1 VERRLILIAALAAAG
16 RFDDMVEA
24 VRAAH
29 DDGVSAAAIRE
40 AIVFLV
46 PYAGWPTA
54 LNALLAAN
62 AVVSLTTTT
71 TDPLDTA
78 DRAARRELGLT
89 TARTVNDRFNRVA
102 ENVAAID
109 PALVD
114 LLTEGAYGYVYNR
127 AGLDLV
133 QRELLAVAIL
143 AVQGHDR
150 QLLYHLRGA
159 ANVGATPDDIT
170 GTIEALA
177 DVSDDIR
184 ERGRRAWNDLYRRL
198 NP

>member
-1 VERRLILIAALAAAG
+1 MERRLILIAALAAAG
-16 RFDDMVEA
+16 RFDEMAEA

-62 AVVSLTTTT
+62 AVVRLATTMS
-71 TDPLDTA
+71 DPLDTA
-78 DRAARRELGLT
+78 DRADRRELGLT

-102 ENVAAID
+102 ENLAAID

-114 LLTEGAYGYVYNR
+114 LLAEGAYGYVYNR

-159 ANVGATPDDIT
+159 ANVGASPDDIT

-177 DVSDDIR
+177 DVSDEVR

>member
-1 VERRLILIAALAAAG
+1 MERRLILIAALAAAG
-16 RFDDMVEA
+16 RFDDMAEA

-29 DDGVSAAAIRE
+29 DDGVSTAAIRE

-54 LNALLAAN
+54 LNALLAAA
-62 AVVSLTTTT
+62 AVVPLATTTP
-71 TDPLDTA
+71 DPLDTS
-78 DRAARRELGLT
+78 DRAARRELGFT
-89 TARTVNDRFNRVA
+89 TARRVNERFDRVA
-102 ENVAAID
+102 ESVAAVD

-114 LLTEGAYGYVYNR
+114 LLTENAYGYVYNR

-159 ANVGATPDDIT
+159 ANVGASHDDIT
-170 GTIEALA
+170 AAIESLG
-177 DVSDDIR
+177 DVSDAVR
-184 ERGRRAWNDLYRRL
+184 ERGRRAWNDLFRRL
-198 NP
+198 NS

>member
-16 RFDDMVEA
+16 RFDEMAEA

-54 LNALLAAN
+54 LNALLAAG
-62 AVVSLTTTT
+62 AVVPLTTGVA
-71 TDPLDTA
+71 DPLDTA
-78 DRAARRELGLT
+78 DRAARRELGLA
-89 TARTVNDRFNRVA
+89 TARRVNDRFDRVA
-102 ENVAAID
+102 ENLAAID

-114 LLTEGAYGYVYNR
+114 LLAEGAYGYVYNR
-127 AGLDLV
+127 TGLDLV

-170 GTIEALA
+170 GAIETLG
-177 DVSDDIR
+177 DISEEVR